1 PKPIYFFSATFA
13 SPRVAEEKGIPTD
26 PLDIEKGRERNLEEI
41 HLGKIFQ
48 KRSLSRPSSTKKRG
62 SKTLY

>member
-1 PKPIYFFSATFA
+1 
-13 SPRVAEEKGIPTD
+13 VAEEKGIPTD

-48 KRSLSRPSSTKKRG
+48 KRSLSRLSSTKKRG